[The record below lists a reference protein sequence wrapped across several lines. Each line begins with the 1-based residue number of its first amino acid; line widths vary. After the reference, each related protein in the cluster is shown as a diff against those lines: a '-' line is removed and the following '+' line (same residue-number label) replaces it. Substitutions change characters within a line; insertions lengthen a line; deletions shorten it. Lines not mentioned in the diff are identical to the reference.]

1 MLQKLRNTKAFTMIE
16 LMIVV
21 VIIGILLAVAIPSFI
36 QFKREQANTIE
47 QSEPQVQPQNPTS
60 RENKKL

>member
-1 MLQKLRNTKAFTMIE
+1 MLQKLRNTKAFTIIE

-21 VIIGILLAVAIPSFI
+21 VIVAILLAVAIPSFI
-36 QFKREQANTIE
+36 QFRDQAITIE
-47 QSEPQVQPQNPTS
+47 QSEPQAQPQNPTS